1 MTRANEGLCHPDK
14 AQGGGDM
21 WRDGQPGLVSTIL
34 KQKGS
39 ETVLFYTG
47 SAPPPPPEVHAW
59 IDCSRLVVLFF
70 ESWGSP
76 GRRNLGS
83 RSRSL
88 GMGF

>member
-1 MTRANEGLCHPDK
+1 MAGWATR
-14 AQGGGDM
+14 
-21 WRDGQPGLVSTIL
+21 VSVQDTEA
-34 KQKGS
+34 KGIRNS
-39 ETVLFYTG
+39 VMFYTG

-59 IDCSRLVVLFF
+59 IDCSRMMALFF